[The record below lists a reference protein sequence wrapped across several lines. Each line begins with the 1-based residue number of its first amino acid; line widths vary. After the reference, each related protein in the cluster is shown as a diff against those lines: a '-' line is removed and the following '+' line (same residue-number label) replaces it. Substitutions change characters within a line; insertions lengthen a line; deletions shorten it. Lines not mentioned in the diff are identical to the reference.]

1 MGLLSFFDK
10 IPNTNEISGS
20 FGEWMAKIY
29 LKTLPGALVLPDVL
43 IDGADGYTSQID
55 LIVIGNRG
63 IYVV

>member
-55 LIVIGNRG
+55 S
-63 IYVV
+63 